1 MILHILAD
9 VLRNSILIT
18 GLVITMMLLIEYIN
32 VQTQGQL
39 SGRLRNSSFF
49 QVVLGS
55 LLGLIPGCM
64 GGFATVSLYTHGV
77 IGLGALVA
85 MMIASSGDEAFVML
99 AMVPKEALILAAI
112 LLPLSIIVG
121 LAVNFFTKGR
131 KLQHSCP
138 DDFRIH
144 SNDRHHDDGHG
155 HCDHSGDCPHPSFK
169 ALLHPSWQRIVMLL
183 GVGAFTLCLG
193 MGLFEHSHGAGA
205 EGCGG
210 EHSHGAACECCEG
223 AHAGH
228 GAEAACESCGGAHA
242 GHGAEIACESC
253 EGAHAGHGAEAV
265 CKDAGHGA
273 EAECTEASCGCG
285 HSHAAEAACE
295 SGHTVKH
302 GINLLDEY
310 WLNLIFALVGLFVL
324 YFLATSNEHF
334 IKEHLWK
341 HVICRH
347 LLPIFCWSA
356 GALLIIELGM
366 HYFDIGPWLKENV
379 AILILL
385 AALIGIIPESGPH
398 MVFITMFA
406 SGLVPFSVLLS
417 SSISQDGHAG
427 LPLLAEDK
435 KGFLMAKA
443 INVVVALL
451 AGYLCY
457 MIGY

>member
-39 SGRLRNSSFF
+39 SGRLRNSSCF

-193 MGLFEHSHGAGA
+193 MGLFEHSHGAACESCEGA
-205 EGCGG
+205 HAGHEA
-210 EHSHGAACECCEG
+210 EAACECCEG

-228 GAEAACESCGGAHA
+228 E
-242 GHGAEIACESC
+242 
-253 EGAHAGHGAEAV
+253 
-265 CKDAGHGA
+265 A
-273 EAECTEASCGCG
+273 EAECTEASCGCCESG
-285 HSHAAEAACE
+285 HSHEAEAACE
-295 SGHTVKH
+295 SGHEIKH
-302 GINLLDEY
+302 GIKLLDEY

-324 YFLATSNEHF
+324 YFLATTNEHF

-341 HVICRH
+341 HIICRH

-356 GALLIIELGM
+356 GALLLIEIGL
-366 HYFDIGPWLKENV
+366 HYLDIGPWLKENV

-406 SGLVPFSVLLS
+406 SGLVPFSVLLA

>member
-77 IGLGALVA
+77 IGLGALGA

-169 ALLHPSWQRIVMLL
+169 AMLHPSWQRIVMLL

-228 GAEAACESCGGAHA
+228 E
-242 GHGAEIACESC
+242 
-253 EGAHAGHGAEAV
+253 
-265 CKDAGHGA
+265 
-273 EAECTEASCGCG
+273 
-285 HSHAAEAACE
+285 AEAACE

-341 HVICRH
+341 HVISH
-347 LLPIFCWSA
+347 
-356 GALLIIELGM
+356 
-366 HYFDIGPWLKENV
+366 
-379 AILILL
+379 ILL
-385 AALIGIIPESGPH
+385 ECRSPAH
-398 MVFITMFA
+398 
-406 SGLVPFSVLLS
+406 
-417 SSISQDGHAG
+417 
-427 LPLLAEDK
+427 
-435 KGFLMAKA
+435 
-443 INVVVALL
+443 
-451 AGYLCY
+451 Y
-457 MIGY
+457 

>member
-1 MILHILAD
+1 MVLHILAD

-205 EGCGG
+205 EGCESG
-210 EHSHGAACECCEG
+210 HSHGAACECCEG

-228 GAEAACESCGGAHA
+228 E
-242 GHGAEIACESC
+242 
-253 EGAHAGHGAEAV
+253 AEAV
-265 CKDAGHGA
+265 
-273 EAECTEASCGCG
+273 
-285 HSHAAEAACE
+285 CE

-356 GALLIIELGM
+356 GALLLIEIGL
-366 HYFDIGPWLKENV
+366 HYLDIGPWLKENV

>member
-155 HCDHSGDCPHPSFK
+155 HCDHSGDCPHPNFK

-205 EGCGG
+205 EGCES
-210 EHSHGAACECCEG
+210 EHSHGTACECCE
-223 AHAGH
+223 
-228 GAEAACESCGGAHA
+228 GAHA

-253 EGAHAGHGAEAV
+253 EGAHADHE
-265 CKDAGHGA
+265 A
-273 EAECTEASCGCG
+273 EAECTEASCGCCGCG
-285 HSHAAEAACE
+285 HSHEAEAVCE

>member
-49 QVVLGS
+49 QVILGS

-205 EGCGG
+205 EGCESG
-210 EHSHGAACECCEG
+210 HSHGAACECCEG

-228 GAEAACESCGGAHA
+228 GAEVACK
-242 GHGAEIACESC
+242 SC
-253 EGAHAGHGAEAV
+253 EGAHAGH
-265 CKDAGHGA
+265 
-273 EAECTEASCGCG
+273 EAEIT
-285 HSHAAEAACE
+285 CE

-356 GALLIIELGM
+356 GALLLIEIGL
-366 HYFDIGPWLKENV
+366 HYLDIGPWLKENV

-406 SGLVPFSVLLS
+406 SGLVPFSVLLA

-435 KGFLMAKA
+435 KGFLVAKA

>member
-205 EGCGG
+205 EGCESG
-210 EHSHGAACECCEG
+210 HSHGAACECCEG

-228 GAEAACESCGGAHA
+228 E
-242 GHGAEIACESC
+242 
-253 EGAHAGHGAEAV
+253 AEAV
-265 CKDAGHGA
+265 C
-273 EAECTEASCGCG
+273 EN
-285 HSHAAEAACE
+285 
-295 SGHTVKH
+295 GHTVKH

-356 GALLIIELGM
+356 GALLLIEIGL
-366 HYFDIGPWLKENV
+366 HYLDIGPWLKENV

>member
-183 GVGAFTLCLG
+183 GVGTFTLCLG
-193 MGLFEHSHGAGA
+193 MGLFEHSHGAEA
-205 EGCGG
+205 EGCESG
-210 EHSHGAACECCEG
+210 HSHGAACECCEG

-228 GAEAACESCGGAHA
+228 E
-242 GHGAEIACESC
+242 
-253 EGAHAGHGAEAV
+253 AEAV

-273 EAECTEASCGCG
+273 EIACEDAGHEAEAECTEASCGCCESG
-285 HSHAAEAACE
+285 HSHEAEAAACE

-356 GALLIIELGM
+356 GALLLIEIGL
-366 HYFDIGPWLKENV
+366 HYLDIGPWLKENV